1 MARSVAVAESR
12 GRSPDDRSR
21 AEIEHD
27 EALKRYVQMFE
38 ESEQATQTAREKAE
52 RDRDYYDGKQ
62 WTEDEAVILRKRGQ
76 PVIALNVIRSRI
88 NYHLGMEKK
97 QRRDPKAFAKGPQDM
112 ETAEVATDALRYAM
126 DRTGYHTERSAVWE
140 NIKIEGLGALEC
152 SLKPRSDGNYD
163 VEWKRIPWDRFFADP
178 HSARPDFSD
187 ARFLGQVQW
196 MDEDEVLAEYP
207 DSEEAISRS
216 MASASTSTLGTTYED
231 RPRWQLWADPKRR
244 RLRVV
249 QLWHK
254 IGKDWH
260 FCEYVQGGILS
271 SGPSPYV
278 DDDGD
283 TLCGIVAESCYVD
296 RENNRYGEVRDL
308 VDPQDEVNKR
318 RSKALHAVNTNLV
331 ITEHGAIPDGEVE
344 KARREAN
351 RPDGFIVV
359 APGRRFEIDRNTE
372 MAAGQAEL
380 LNQAQ
385 QHIASTGPN
394 MALLG
399 KGTESQSGR
408 AIQAQQQGGLIELG
422 DGLDVLRRL
431 DLRVFQLT
439 WFAIKRYWQA
449 EMWIRITDDENAPT
463 YVGLNQVVQGPM
475 GYQMQNAI
483 GEMHVD
489 IEIEDVPDMQSLEG
503 ETYQATMDAISAAQG
518 NPMLLRFVAEIHPGL
533 QSSKKKRL
541 IKLSEEL
548 QQQAM
553 QAQQAAAQ
561 AEQAKQQ
568 TDKGFKTATIDLK
581 QQEVDLRALQA
592 GLTAAQRATEPVQQ
606 PQAAAV
612 Q

>member
-1 MARSVAVAESR
+1 MARRLAIAESR
-12 GRSPDDRSR
+12 DRSPDDRTPE
-21 AEIEHD
+21 EIEHD
-27 EALKRYVQMFE
+27 DALKRYVQMFE

-62 WTEDEAVILRKRGQ
+62 WTEDEAAILRKRGQ

-97 QRRDPKAFAKGPQDM
+97 QRRDPKAFARGPHDQ
-112 ETAEVATDALRYAM
+112 EAAEVATDALRYAM

-140 NIKIEGLGALEC
+140 NIKIEGEGALEC
-152 SLKPRSDGNYD
+152 SLKPRQDGNYD
-163 VEWKRIPWDRFFADP
+163 VIWARIPWDRFFADP

-187 ARFLGQVQW
+187 ARYLGQVQW

-207 DSEEAISRS
+207 DSEEAIARS
-216 MASASTSTLGTTYED
+216 MAGATNGTLGTTYED

-271 SGPSPYV
+271 SGPSPYA
-278 DDDGD
+278 DDEGE

-331 ITEHGAIPDGEVE
+331 ITEQGAIPDGDVE
-344 KARREAN
+344 KTRREAN

-385 QHIASTGPN
+385 QHIAATGPN

-431 DLRVFQLT
+431 DLRVYKHT
-439 WFAIKRYWQA
+439 WHAIKQYWQA
-449 EMWIRITDDENAPT
+449 PMWIRVTDDENAPQ
-463 YVGLNQVVQGPM
+463 YVGVNQPQMDPM
-475 GYQMQNAI
+475 GGYAMQNAVAQ
-483 GEMHVD
+483 MNVD

-503 ETYQATMDAISAAQG
+503 ETYQATMEAISAAQG

-568 TDKGFKTATIDLK
+568 GDRAYKAAQIDQGQQKIDLEAV
-581 QQEVDLRALQA
+581 QV
-592 GLTAAQRATEPVQQ
+592 GMNAAQRANEPKPEPAMAQ
-606 PQAAAV
+606 
-612 Q
+612 